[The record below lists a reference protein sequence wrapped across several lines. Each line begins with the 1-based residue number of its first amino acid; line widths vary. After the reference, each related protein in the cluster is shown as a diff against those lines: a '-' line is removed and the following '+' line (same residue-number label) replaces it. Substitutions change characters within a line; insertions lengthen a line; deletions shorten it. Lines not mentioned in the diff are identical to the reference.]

1 MDVEATLCA
10 SWVVPLLQ
18 HHGIHFVQQIERS
31 SKQGLALSTLT
42 LRELMWLR
50 PLPFLFSTL
59 NEHSS
64 SGTPHTPMRWH
75 NGVIRGREFQ
85 SLSPSVIEIHE
96 DYASYVGESRE
107 RIFALLQLLR
117 DN

>member
-1 MDVEATLCA
+1 MCELGSAFTSTPWNPFCSTDREIIKA
-10 SWVVPLLQ
+10 
-18 HHGIHFVQQIERS
+18 GIGIIHINFTR
-31 SKQGLALSTLT
+31 A
-42 LRELMWLR
+42 LMWLR